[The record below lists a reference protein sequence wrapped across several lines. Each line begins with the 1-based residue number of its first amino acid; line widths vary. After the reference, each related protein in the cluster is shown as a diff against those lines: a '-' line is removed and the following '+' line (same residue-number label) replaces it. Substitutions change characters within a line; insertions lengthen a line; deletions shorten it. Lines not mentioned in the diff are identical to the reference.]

1 MKTQERTNDKNNDE
15 EIEKIKWKKEEK
27 NLKKRKKTAL
37 SKMNREL
44 LEVHVLGVRNAIRL
58 EHKQHQRTNVRTN
71 ERSNEQPD
79 YHTIE

>member
-1 MKTQERTNDKNNDE
+1 M
-15 EIEKIKWKKEEK
+15 EKRGKKFK
-27 NLKKRKKTAL
+27 KKRNRTAL

>member
-27 NLKKRKKTAL
+27 IKKRTAL

-44 LEVHVLGVRNAIRL
+44 LEVHVLGVRNAI
-58 EHKQHQRTNVRTN
+58 
-71 ERSNEQPD
+71 
-79 YHTIE
+79 